1 MGNYKY
7 QKVFN
12 EIKEQILHGD
22 LENGEK
28 LPSLR
33 SLSKDHA
40 LSIHTIMSAY
50 HKLEECG
57 YIEASERSGYKVIGS
72 IDKKLYMGQ
81 QSKTKQVAQNPFG
94 SKDILEKFFKLSNN
108 ENNLN
113 LGSLIPHHSYFS
125 EALIKAEYK
134 KIINDSENTI
144 FQYGI
149 PTGFEKLKSLLMS
162 KSIKENREQRVLSTC
177 TGTLN
182 AIFLTL
188 SMICKPGDVVA
199 METPVYFG
207 FRYLLKSLN
216 LKLLEISGDPQ
227 AGISKKDI
235 ELAYIETPFKAII
248 LVSSFSNP
256 SGSLVSDS
264 EKKETVQYITKKG
277 LFLIEDDVYGDL
289 YFGKKRPTKYI
300 DYDLKGRVFYCNSL
314 TKSISPS
321 LKLGWL
327 IAPKEFESQIKTAKI
342 GQLGSCSL
350 MIEKL
355 SYQLLK
361 SRAVNLKV
369 RRSALVY
376 KSNIEHVQCYFNKYG
391 QGLFQTSKPQGGFCV
406 WIKGPSFLDSL
417 ELYESL
423 LKKKIVI
430 APGRLFSSKKC
441 YNNYFRINCGF
452 DNFDQ
457 VKGALK
463 ILINEVIKQNKKM

>member
-1 MGNYKY
+1 MGKFKY

-57 YIEASERSGYKVIGS
+57 YIEASERSGYKVVGS
-72 IDKKLYMGQ
+72 IDKKLYMAQ

-94 SKDILEKFFKLSNN
+94 NKDILEKFFKLSNN
-108 ENNLN
+108 EKNLN
-113 LGSLIPHHSYFS
+113 LGSLIPHQSYYS
-125 EALIKAEYK
+125 ESLIKSEYK
-134 KIINDSENTI
+134 KIINDDENTI

-162 KSIKENREQRVLSTC
+162 KSVKENREQKVISTC

-188 SMICKPGDVVA
+188 SMICKPGDIVA

-227 AGISKKDI
+227 TGISTKDI
-235 ELAYIETPFKAII
+235 ELAYTETPFKAIL

-256 SGSLVSDS
+256 SGSLVSDA
-264 EKKETVQYITKKG
+264 EKMKTVQYVTKKG
-277 LFLIEDDVYGDL
+277 IYLIEDDVYGEL
-289 YFGKKRPTKYI
+289 YFGKNRPSKYI
-300 DYDLKGRVFYCNSL
+300 DHDTKGRVFYCNSL

-327 IAPKEFESQIKTAKI
+327 IAPKEFESKIKTAKI

-361 SRAVNLKV
+361 SKAVSLKV
-369 RRSALVY
+369 RRSAILF
-376 KSNIEHVQCYFNKYG
+376 KANIEHVQCYFNKYG
-391 QGLFQTSKPQGGFCV
+391 LDLFQTSKPQGGFCL
-406 WIKGPSFLDSL
+406 WIKGPSYLDSL
-417 ELYESL
+417 ELYETL

-430 APGRLFSSKKC
+430 APGRLFSSKRC

-452 DNFDQ
+452 QNFED
-457 VKGALK
+457 VKPALK
-463 ILINEVIKQNKKM
+463 VLINEVINQAK